1 MSKLNNL
8 LKKIIIIL
16 PLFLT
21 QLSCSGPIDPF
32 DTQNKLDRSDL
43 KDAMMKDPKKISKNK
58 KADALKIEAP
68 IPKISRLIMAPPPPV
83 IGGTKTISFSV
94 TEQVPL
100 KDVLIE
106 LGRAAQIDI
115 DLDPGISGGII
126 LNAKNR
132 PFKEVI
138 DRIATLGDLRYS
150 YENGVL
156 HFERDTP
163 YMKNYFVDY
172 LVGSQLWT
180 DVEVN
185 IASLLSTSAPI
196 AAASFA
202 ASEGSTRTTASSL
215 SPNRAAGIIS
225 IFATAKEHN
234 LVTKYLADVEK
245 SSSMQVLIE
254 AKVVE
259 VSLTETYKTGISW
272 TVFGS
277 RNNTT
282 ASNSNAV
289 TDSSG
294 AIQGISYIGE
304 SLLGVDL
311 NASVTALET
320 FGTTRTI
327 SSPRLHAI
335 NNQKASLN
343 FGDKLVYFKIDA
355 NQNVTTTSGS
365 TPVTTSSVTSTKMEE
380 NVGVQLEIVPSINTK
395 TNEILMSIKPTLS
408 IKSGEVEDP
417 ASPEGFTNL
426 VPVIQ
431 TRTINTI
438 AKVKSGNILVIGG
451 LMKDTTI
458 NDDSGVPFLSRIP
471 ILGYLF
477 KANSKDTAIVE
488 TVIFIKAT
496 IVKSTSSVGKVDRA
510 FQEKFDTNKRRFFE
524 N

>member
-58 KADALKIEAP
+58 KADTLKIEAP

-180 DVEVN
+180 DVEAN

-225 IFATAKEHN
+225 IFATAKEHS

-245 SSSMQVLIE
+245 SASMQVLIE

-431 TRTINTI
+431 TRTIDTI

>member
-8 LKKIIIIL
+8 LKNIVIL
-16 PLFLT
+16 PLLLT
-21 QLSCSGPIDPF
+21 QLSCSLPIDPF
-32 DTQNKLDRSDL
+32 DTQNRLTRSDL
-43 KDAMMKDPKKISKNK
+43 KDAMIRSPKNKTAKNK
-58 KADALKIEAP
+58 KEASLKTEAP
-68 IPKISRLIMAPPPPV
+68 IPNISRLIMAPPPPT
-83 IGGTKTISFSV
+83 IGGSKIISFSV

-138 DRIATLGDLRYS
+138 DRIATLGNLRYS

-163 YMKNYFVDY
+163 YLKNYFVDY
-172 LVGSQLWT
+172 LIGGQLWT
-180 DVEVN
+180 DVEAN
-185 IASLLSTSAPI
+185 IASLLATSAPI
-196 AAASFA
+196 AAASFV
-202 ASEGSTRTTASSL
+202 SSGESTKSTASSL
-215 SPNRAAGIIS
+215 TPNKAAGIIS
-225 IFATAKEHN
+225 VFATAKEHA

-245 SSSMQVLIE
+245 GASMQVLIE

-259 VSLTETYKTGISW
+259 VSLSDTYKTGISW
-272 TVFGS
+272 TIFGS
-277 RNNTT
+277 QNNTT
-282 ASNSNAV
+282 ANNANAV
-289 TDSSG
+289 TE
-294 AIQGISYIGE
+294 GISYVGQG
-304 SLLGVDL
+304 LLGMDL

-365 TPVTTSSVTSTKMEE
+365 TPVTTSSVTSTKLEE
-380 NVGVQLEIVPSINTK
+380 NIGVQLDIVPSINTT
-395 TNEILMSIKPTLS
+395 TNEILMSIKPSLS
-408 IKSGEVEDP
+408 IKSGDVEDP
-417 ASPEGFTNL
+417 ASPVGYTNL

-431 TRTINTI
+431 TRTIDTI

-451 LMKDTTI
+451 LMKDTTV
-458 NDDSGVPFLSRIP
+458 NDESGIPFLSRIP

-477 KANSKDTAIVE
+477 KSTSKDTAIVE

-510 FQEKFDTNKRRFFE
+510 FQEKFDTNKRRFFD

>member
-1 MSKLNNL
+1 MSKINNIL
-8 LKKIIIIL
+8 KIIIIL
-16 PLFLT
+16 PLLLT
-21 QLSCSGPIDPF
+21 QLSCSGSIDPF
-32 DTQNKLDRSDL
+32 DVQNKLDRSDL
-43 KDAMMKDPKKISKNK
+43 KDSMMRDPKKVSKNK
-58 KADALKIEAP
+58 KAAAVKLEAP
-68 IPKISRLIMAPPPPV
+68 IPNISRLIVTPPPPV

-172 LVGSQLWT
+172 LIGSQLWT
-180 DVEVN
+180 DVEAN

-196 AAASFA
+196 AAASFNTG
-202 ASEGSTRTTASSL
+202 ESTRSTASSL

-225 IFATAKEHN
+225 IFATAKEHS

-245 SSSMQVLIE
+245 SASMQVLIE

-259 VSLTETYKTGISW
+259 VSLSETYKTGISW

-282 ASNSNAV
+282 ANNSNAV

-395 TNEILMSIKPTLS
+395 TNEVLMSIKPTLS

-431 TRTINTI
+431 TRTIDTI

-458 NDDSGVPFLSRIP
+458 NDDSGVPFLSRLP

-477 KANSKDTAIVE
+477 KATSKDTAIVE